1 MANQYKNKIIYNGST
16 LIDISSDTVTAAVLA
31 TGYTAH
37 DASGA
42 PIVGTYAGGGG
53 DYAWVEE
60 LGLSVIN
67 GTVNVTYETT

>member
-1 MANQYKNKIIYNGST
+1 MANQYKNKVVYNGST
-16 LIDISSDTVTAAVLA
+16 LIDLSNDTVTASVLA

-42 PIVGTYAGGGG
+42 PIVGTYP
-53 DYAWVEE
+53 DYSWVEE

-67 GTVNVTYETT
+67 GIVNVTYETT